1 MSGRLEVVPT
11 RSMLRELEADHR
23 VVREGREFLDQK
35 RMLLATEML
44 RRLAIY
50 DEARRELEQTRA
62 RAVRALA
69 EALSRHGLDGVV
81 CQPAPLS
88 READVE
94 VEEDG
99 FLGVPVAETK
109 LLWPSEEEA
118 PSPTSNPS
126 PEARRC
132 RAAFREVLEQSAALA
147 GQSSTL
153 ERLRQEYRQTERR
166 TRALED
172 VLEPEIGEAVQRV
185 RDELDEQD
193 QEETVRAR
201 SRSRLGRTP

>member
-1 MSGRLEVVPT
+1 VTGRLEVVPT

-50 DEARRELEQTRA
+50 DESRRELAETHA

-69 EALSRHGLDGVV
+69 EAVARHGLDGVL

-88 READVE
+88 READVD
-94 VEEDG
+94 VEEDA
-99 FLGVPVAETK
+99 FLGVPVAATT
-109 LLWPSEEEA
+109 LRWPTEEDAA
-118 PSPTSNPS
+118 PRTSNPS

-132 RAAFREVLEQSAALA
+132 RAAFRALLEQSAALA
-147 GQSSTL
+147 GQSATL
-153 ERLRQEYRQTERR
+153 ERLRREYRATERR

-172 VLEPEIGEAVQRV
+172 VLEPEISETVQRV

-193 QEETVRAR
+193 QEEAVRAR
-201 SRSRLGRTP
+201 SLGHRT

>member
-11 RSMLRELEADHR
+11 RSVLRELEADHR

-35 RMLLATEML
+35 RMLLATEIL
-44 RRLAIY
+44 RRAERY
-50 DEARRELEQTRA
+50 AEARRELLEAEGRA
-62 RAVRALA
+62 TRALA
-69 EALSRHGLDGVV
+69 EAVARHGLEGLL

-88 READVE
+88 REAE
-94 VEEDG
+94 VELREDG
-99 FLGVPVAETK
+99 FLGVPVSETR
-109 LLWPSEEEA
+109 LSWPPGEA
-118 PSPTSNPS
+118 PVSPGSNPS

-132 RAAFREVLEQSAALA
+132 REAFRELMERSAALA

-153 ERLRQEYRQTERR
+153 ERLRREYRRTERR

-172 VLEPEIGEAVQRV
+172 VLEPEIGESVRRV

-193 QEETVRAR
+193 QEEAVRAR
-201 SRSRLGRTP
+201 RRSG

>member
-1 MSGRLEVVPT
+1 MTGRLEVVPT
-11 RSMLRELEADHR
+11 RSMLQELEADHR

-44 RRLAIY
+44 RRLDLY
-50 DEARRELEQTRA
+50 EQARRELDETHA

-69 EALSRHGLDGVV
+69 EAVARHGLDGVL

-94 VEEDG
+94 LHEG
-99 FLGVPVAETK
+99 AFLGVPVAESR
-109 LLWPSEEEA
+109 LVWPSEEDAA
-118 PSPTSNPS
+118 PPTSNPS

-132 RAAFREVLEQSAALA
+132 RAAFRALLEQCAAVA

-153 ERLRQEYRQTERR
+153 ERLRREYRQTERR

-172 VLEPEIGEAVQRV
+172 VLEPEIGETVQRV
-185 RDELDEQD
+185 RDELDELD
-193 QEETVRAR
+193 QEEAVRAR
-201 SRSRLGRTP
+201 SMSSDRTP